1 MDFPKPTT
9 PWTQGWHNEFGS
21 LLAVNHPSI
30 WKFIEGLQKQQ
41 SLNKMKIAQ
50 YLAGRN
56 PDEGRRSYCDSAQHI
71 LNIVNQY
78 DNYSTLDY
86 VNNLAHNLNFSI

>member
-1 MDFPKPTT
+1 
-9 PWTQGWHNEFGS
+9 
-21 LLAVNHPSI
+21 
-30 WKFIEGLQKQQ
+30 
-41 SLNKMKIAQ
+41 MKIAQ

-56 PDEGRRSYCDSAQHI
+56 PDEGRRSYRDSAQRI